1 MSEITNHAQAGPPIS
16 EGVMDE
22 YMLGG
27 GPPQMNARDY
37 QVTRSP

>member
-1 MSEITNHAQAGPPIS
+1 MSEITNHAQAGPAIS

-37 QVTRSP
+37 QVTRHA